1 MSKIRVLHVLS
12 AMDLGGI
19 ESFIM
24 AVFRELD
31 KSRIQFDF
39 AINVEHKT
47 YFHDEIIKLGGR
59 IFIHPHPKEGLVKY
73 NSALQETLKQQGP
86 YDVVHVHSYLFNG
99 NVLEIAAKQ
108 GIPIRISHSHTV
120 RDRRKSNFKRKIYRY
135 LMRKKIDKY
144 ATHLLGCSKL
154 ACETLYTKK
163 NFEDQRIAVIKNGIN
178 LSVFQN
184 NDKDFLKQHLN
195 LQDDTK
201 IIGHIGRFAEVK
213 NHKLVIKAFNSMLLN
228 DKKNSSHYHLVL
240 VGDGEELVNI
250 QEMVREYKIQD
261 KVSFLGKR
269 DDIAKIMAGLDLLIF
284 PSFHEG
290 LGIVLVEAQ
299 ASNVPCLI
307 SNGVAKDAIIVDS
320 LIDVED
326 LSKDEEVWG
335 KRALEI
341 LERPKNDSRFTIDL
355 VRQNGYDIRSVTQTL
370 EKMYHN
376 EE

>member
-1 MSKIRVLHVLS
+1 M
-12 AMDLGGI
+12 
-19 ESFIM
+19 
-24 AVFRELD
+24 
-31 KSRIQFDF
+31 
-39 AINVEHKT
+39 
-47 YFHDEIIKLGGR
+47 
-59 IFIHPHPKEGLVKY
+59 
-73 NSALQETLKQQGP
+73 
-86 YDVVHVHSYLFNG
+86 
-99 NVLEIAAKQ
+99 
-108 GIPIRISHSHTV
+108 
-120 RDRRKSNFKRKIYRY
+120 
-135 LMRKKIDKY
+135 
-144 ATHLLGCSKL
+144 
-154 ACETLYTKK
+154 
-163 NFEDQRIAVIKNGIN
+163 
-178 LSVFQN
+178 
-184 NDKDFLKQHLN
+184 
-195 LQDDTK
+195 QDDTK

-228 DKKNSSHYHLVL
+228 DKKKPSRYHLVL

-335 KRALEI
+335 KRAIEI
-341 LERPKNDSRFTIDL
+341 LKRPKNDSRFTIDL
-355 VRQNGYDIRSVTQTL
+355 VSQNGYDIRSVTQTL
-370 EKMYHN
+370 EKMYRN